1 MPTCARLC
9 SGASGP
15 AVQLFSPW
23 RAATLIWLAILTSLV
38 VPSSTSAAT
47 AVRFGPDFNLS
58 SLTDTNDPP
67 IREVSLAAS
76 PSDASIMVA
85 GFIED
90 LPRAQDVNCR
100 SVFSV
105 DAGRTW
111 SSGGLTPLVL
121 KKSNCF
127 DPSVA
132 ADPAGVFY
140 YGYLNL
146 PRSFSTG
153 ESAILVARSTDGG
166 RSFATSSVVVLPD
179 PSLEL
184 VDKPYIAVDAQPA
197 SPLRGTVYVSY
208 TSILP
213 TASAIRVR
221 ASRDAGATWSSAA
234 TVSRVAPF
242 PAGEVQGSLPVVA
255 PDGSLYV
262 FYADYALPSGPLSIE
277 FAKSSDG
284 GSTWTPPADV
294 AAGLPS
300 PGQFRLKNADPAFGT
315 DPFIGVIA
323 ESFPIAA
330 IAGNGTIF
338 VAWTDFPNG
347 SCVNTGQSRPPC
359 TNADVRLSV
368 SKNGGK
374 SWTVPIKVSDD
385 TGVADQFLPWIAV
398 DPGGLLSLG
407 WLDRRLDPG
416 NLNYDVF
423 YTNTTD
429 GRTFLP
435 NVKVNSSTSIVQT
448 QYTVGDYTG
457 LAATS
462 AGVVLAWPDLRVP
475 LSPEVFAAQGVL
487 GP

>member
-85 GFIED
+85 
-90 LPRAQDVNCR
+90 
-100 SVFSV
+100 
-105 DAGRTW
+105 
-111 SSGGLTPLVL
+111 
-121 KKSNCF
+121 
-127 DPSVA
+127 
-132 ADPAGVFY
+132 
-140 YGYLNL
+140 
-146 PRSFSTG
+146 
-153 ESAILVARSTDGG
+153 RSTDGG

-221 ASRDAGATWSSAA
+221 ASRDAGATWSSAT

-323 ESFPIAA
+323 ES
-330 IAGNGTIF
+330 
-338 VAWTDFPNG
+338 
-347 SCVNTGQSRPPC
+347 
-359 TNADVRLSV
+359 
-368 SKNGGK
+368 
-374 SWTVPIKVSDD
+374 
-385 TGVADQFLPWIAV
+385 
-398 DPGGLLSLG
+398 
-407 WLDRRLDPG
+407 
-416 NLNYDVF
+416 
-423 YTNTTD
+423 
-429 GRTFLP
+429 
-435 NVKVNSSTSIVQT
+435 
-448 QYTVGDYTG
+448 
-457 LAATS
+457 
-462 AGVVLAWPDLRVP
+462 
-475 LSPEVFAAQGVL
+475 
-487 GP
+487 